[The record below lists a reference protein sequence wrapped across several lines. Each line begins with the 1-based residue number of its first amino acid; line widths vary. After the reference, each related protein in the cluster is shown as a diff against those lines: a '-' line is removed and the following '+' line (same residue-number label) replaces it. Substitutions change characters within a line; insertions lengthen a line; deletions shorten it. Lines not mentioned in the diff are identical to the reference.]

1 MFQFYLSKLISEYA
15 VYYPEVEN
23 YTSRVWRLDVSESFS
38 SGEDVFT
45 LDGLLILDFPIIRN
59 PFMAGHGEEG
69 FDYSELKNIEK
80 EYQSRVI
87 FLDTNGA
94 KSFVLEI
101 SPVFLTLSFKSD
113 YIWVNRIY
121 FLYLYR
127 LKGNI
132 DMSEFAPFFKMAIIH
147 LFLGLCRRK

>member
-23 YTSRVWRLDVSESFS
+23 YTSSVWRLDVSESFS
-38 SGEDVFT
+38 SGKDVFT
-45 LDGLLILDFPIIRN
+45 LDGLLILDFPIMRN
-59 PFMAGHGEEG
+59 PFMAGYGEEG

-127 LKGNI
+127 LKGNTYVRVCAI
-132 DMSEFAPFFKMAIIH
+132 FKMAIIH

>member
-1 MFQFYLSKLISEYA
+1 M
-15 VYYPEVEN
+15 EN
-23 YTSRVWRLDVSESFS
+23 YTSSVWHLRVPKSFL
-38 SGEDVFT
+38 SGEDVFI

-59 PFMAGHGEEG
+59 PLMVGCGEEG

-80 EYQSRVI
+80 KYHSRVI

-113 YIWVNRIY
+113 YIWVN
-121 FLYLYR
+121 
-127 LKGNI
+127 
-132 DMSEFAPFFKMAIIH
+132 IIH
-147 LFLGLCRRK
+147 I

>member
-1 MFQFYLSKLISEYA
+1 MFHCRLSKPISDYA

-23 YTSRVWRLDVSESFS
+23 YTSSVWHLRVPKSFL
-38 SGEDVFT
+38 SGEDVFI

-59 PFMAGHGEEG
+59 PLMVGYGEEG

-80 EYQSRVI
+80 KYQSRVI

-121 FLYLYR
+121 YLYLY
-127 LKGNI
+127 K
-132 DMSEFAPFFKMAIIH
+132 
-147 LFLGLCRRK
+147 

>member
-1 MFQFYLSKLISEYA
+1 MYKRKV
-15 VYYPEVEN
+15 VYFPC
-23 YTSRVWRLDVSESFS
+23 LGFS
-38 SGEDVFT
+38 SGKDVFT

-59 PFMAGHGEEG
+59 PFMVGYGEEG
-69 FDYSELKNIEK
+69 FDYSKLKNIEK
-80 EYQSRVI
+80 KYQSRVI

-121 FLYLYR
+121 CLYLYK
-127 LKGNI
+127 KG
-132 DMSEFAPFFKMAIIH
+132 
-147 LFLGLCRRK
+147 FLH

>member
-1 MFQFYLSKLISEYA
+1 M
-15 VYYPEVEN
+15 EN
-23 YTSRVWRLDVSESFS
+23 YTSSVWHLRVPESFL
-38 SGEDVFT
+38 SGEDVLI

-59 PFMAGHGEEG
+59 PFMVGYGEEG

-80 EYQSRVI
+80 KYQSRVI

-127 LKGNI
+127 LKGI
-132 DMSEFAPFFKMAIIH
+132 YICQSLRYFSKWLLYI
-147 LFLGLCRRK
+147 LF

>member
-1 MFQFYLSKLISEYA
+1 M
-15 VYYPEVEN
+15 EN
-23 YTSRVWRLDVSESFS
+23 HTSSVWRLDVSESFS

-59 PFMAGHGEEG
+59 PFMAGYGEEG

-121 FLYLYR
+121 FLYLNR
-127 LKGNI
+127 FKGKYVRVCAIFQNGYYTSLFRV
-132 DMSEFAPFFKMAIIH
+132 MSKKMMSS
-147 LFLGLCRRK
+147 

>member
-1 MFQFYLSKLISEYA
+1 M
-15 VYYPEVEN
+15 EN
-23 YTSRVWRLDVSESFS
+23 YTSNVWHLRVPESFS

-45 LDGLLILDFPIIRN
+45 LDGLIILDFPIIQN
-59 PFMAGHGEEG
+59 PFMVGYGEEG

-80 EYQSRVI
+80 KYQSRVI

-121 FLYLYR
+121 FLYLY
-127 LKGNI
+127 K
-132 DMSEFAPFFKMAIIH
+132 
-147 LFLGLCRRK
+147 

>member
-1 MFQFYLSKLISEYA
+1 M
-15 VYYPEVEN
+15 EN
-23 YTSRVWRLDVSESFS
+23 YTSNVWHLRVPESFS

-45 LDGLLILDFPIIRN
+45 LDGLLILDFPIIQN
-59 PFMAGHGEEG
+59 PFMVGYGEEE

-80 EYQSRVI
+80 KYQSRVI

-113 YIWVNRIY
+113 YIWVNRMY
-121 FLYLYR
+121 FLYVY
-127 LKGNI
+127 
-132 DMSEFAPFFKMAIIH
+132 E
-147 LFLGLCRRK
+147 